1 MDIAQL
7 SKVQLPNL
15 ENANQDTLNINSK
28 QKNMKDQKKLE
39 IVFTSESKLEQI
51 EILKQFAIENNI
63 KDYLKIE
70 LVIKSCEG
78 SFKTFHNNLVKKLKQ
93 LKVTKYFIIN
103 KEWRRLEN
111 VASNSNYWLVEY
123 ELAVNY
129 Y

>member
-1 MDIAQL
+1 M
-7 SKVQLPNL
+7 N
-15 ENANQDTLNINSK
+15 
-28 QKNMKDQKKLE
+28 DQKKLE

-93 LKVTKYFIIN
+93 LKITKYVIIN
-103 KEWRRLEN
+103 EESRRLEN